1 MKIYV
6 SIQNGVASSF
16 LELDVSESITAKE
29 VLELSEV
36 KKIHKQD
43 IALLRVGI
51 NGEELD
57 GKYKARPINYR
68 MSSGE
73 RLEIYKPLFQ
83 DPKERRKNKAKLEK
97 KY

>member
-36 KKIHKQD
+36 KNIHKRA
-43 IALLRVGI
+43 INLLRVGI

-57 GKYKARPINYR
+57 GKYKAKPINYR
-68 MSSGE
+68 MSQGE
-73 RLEIYKPLFQ
+73 RLEIYKSLFQ
-83 DPKERRKNKAKLEK
+83 DPKERRKNKAKIAK
-97 KY
+97 NS

>member
-43 IALLRVGI
+43 ITLLRVGI

-57 GKYKARPINYR
+57 GKYRTKPLNHR
-68 MSSGE
+68 MSHGE

-83 DPKERRKNKAKLEK
+83 DPKERRKNRANLEK
-97 KY
+97 DS

>member
-6 SIQNGVASSF
+6 SIQREVQPSF
-16 LELDVSESITAKE
+16 LELDVSESITATE
-29 VLELSEV
+29 VLELPEV
-36 KKIHKQD
+36 KKLYQQEINFLK
-43 IALLRVGI
+43 VGI

>member
-6 SIQNGVASSF
+6 SIQREVNPSF

-29 VLELSEV
+29 VLELPEV
-36 KKIHKQD
+36 KKLYRQEIN
-43 IALLRVGI
+43 LLKVGI

-68 MSSGE
+68 MSYGE

>member
-1 MKIYV
+1 MRIYI
-6 SIQNGVASSF
+6 SIQNGADSSF

-36 KKIHKQD
+36 KKIHKKE
-43 IALLRVGI
+43 IHLLRVGI

-57 GKYKARPINYR
+57 GKHKAKPVNHR
-68 MSSGE
+68 MSQGE

-83 DPKERRKNKAKLEK
+83 DPKERRKNKANLEK
-97 KY
+97 NS

>member
-6 SIQNGVASSF
+6 SFQNGVASSF
-16 LELDVSESITAKE
+16 LELDVSESITPKE

-43 IALLRVGI
+43 ITLLRVGI

-57 GKYKARPINYR
+57 GKYRAKPLNHR
-68 MSSGE
+68 MSHGE

-83 DPKERRKNKAKLEK
+83 DPKERRKNRANLEK
-97 KY
+97 DS

>member
-6 SIQNGVASSF
+6 SIQGDGSSCF

-29 VLELSEV
+29 VLELSQV
-36 KKIHKQD
+36 QNIHKKEID
-43 IALLRVGI
+43 SLRVGI

-57 GKYKARPINYR
+57 GKYKARPTNYR
-68 MSSGE
+68 MSAGE

-83 DPKERRKNKAKLEK
+83 DPKERRKNKANLEK

>member
-1 MKIYV
+1 MRIYI
-6 SIQNGVASSF
+6 SIQNGADSSF

-36 KKIHKQD
+36 KKIHKKE
-43 IALLRVGI
+43 IHLLRVGI

-57 GKYKARPINYR
+57 GKYKAKPLNYR
-68 MSSGE
+68 MSHGE

-83 DPKERRKNKAKLEK
+83 DPKERRKNKAEVGK
-97 KY
+97 KS